1 MEMEFELN
9 ENDLSCYRELMRP
22 RWKRRAIAILRL
34 SVATVPAAVLS
45 WAVEAPWSLVAC
57 MVVVV
62 LMIVSAATNRLA
74 VHSTPM
80 KVRVRLFPQGIESQ
94 VDGAWHRYAW
104 SQIGDIRES
113 TGLVLV
119 PLGFANH
126 LIVPERSFPSA
137 RVREEFLRW
146 IDQSRQSV
154 DAVLPALDLGARWDQ
169 PAALQLEYRNRLED
183 YLRMQ
188 HPGLTGGTDVG
199 CFLWLVLV
207 SCLGLT
213 GILAR
218 EPVLVNFGASVLGL
232 IAMFL
237 FMHAMQGPL
246 ARWYVR
252 RHANR
257 AEFERSRVLW
267 VGPSGFALDDG
278 RTQVVADWGATGS
291 PQWLGRHVLLTWS
304 NRAYIDLIPM
314 TSIGTVPELE
324 RFLQA
329 IQHWRRVWHERYPAD
344 ARMQP
349 DTGNPYQPPS
359 GGTAPQDA
367 L

>member
-1 MEMEFELN
+1 MELEFELHDD
-9 ENDLSCYRELMRP
+9 DLNGYRRLMRP

-34 SVATVPAAVLS
+34 SVATVPAVVLS

-57 MVVVV
+57 VVVV
-62 LMIVSAATNRLA
+62 LLMIVSAATNRVA
-74 VHSTPM
+74 VNSKPM
-80 KVRVRLFPQGIESQ
+80 KVRVNLLPQGIESQ
-94 VDGAWHRYAW
+94 VDGVWHRYAW
-104 SQIGDIRES
+104 SQIGDVRES

-119 PLGFANH
+119 PLGFAHH

-137 RVREEFLRW
+137 RVREDFLRS
-146 IDQSRQSV
+146 IDQFRQRV
-154 DAVLPALDLGARWDQ
+154 DAALPALDLGTRWDQ
-169 PAALQLEYRNRLED
+169 PAAMQLEYRNRLED

-199 CFLWLVLV
+199 CLLWLVLV
-207 SCLGLT
+207 CCLGLT

-232 IAMFL
+232 IALFL
-237 FMHAMQGPL
+237 LMHAMQGPL

-252 RHANR
+252 RRANR
-257 AEFERSRVLW
+257 EEFERSRVLS
-267 VGPSGFALDDG
+267 VGPSGFSLDDG

-314 TSIGTVPELE
+314 TSIGTVRELE
-324 RFLQA
+324 RFIQA
-329 IQHWRRVWHERYPAD
+329 IQQWRRDWHEQHPGD
-344 ARMQP
+344 AKMQP
-349 DTGNPYQPPS
+349 DTGNPYQPPN
-359 GGTAPQDA
+359 GGTALQDS